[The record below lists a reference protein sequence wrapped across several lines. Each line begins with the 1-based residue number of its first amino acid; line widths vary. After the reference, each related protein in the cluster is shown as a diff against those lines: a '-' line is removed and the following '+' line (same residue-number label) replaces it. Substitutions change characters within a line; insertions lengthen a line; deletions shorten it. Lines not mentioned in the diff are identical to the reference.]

1 MAGRTFAA
9 VGDQTTTAAFL
20 TALEIEGSATHTAAI
35 IYVSFSCAD
44 DAIDFQIN
52 WQMQRFTAFGTT
64 TDITPTP
71 LGPETSA
78 VAAVTNAGSNA
89 TIEPTLT
96 ANEFLMDINVNTRSF
111 QQWYAQP
118 GREMMTELAAGDGIA
133 IGTLHASSTADVV
146 TTVHFVE

>member
-9 VGDQTTTAAFL
+9 VGDQDTSTAFL
-20 TALEIEGSATHTAAI
+20 TALEIEGSANHRPAI
-35 IYVSFSCAD
+35 IYVSFSCGD

-52 WQMQRFTAFGTT
+52 WQIQRLTAVGTT

-71 LGPETSA
+71 LGGEITA
-78 VAAVTNAGSNA
+78 VAAITNAGSNA

-118 GREMMTELAAGDGIA
+118 GREMYTEQAAGNGLA
-133 IGTLHASSTADVV
+133 VGTLHASSTAAVV